1 MSVIAQKKAMQ
12 KRGKESILLITGI
25 LCVIV
30 SIIDGILIAIFGL
43 DLSDRVLIPVIYFL
57 ILGTLLIGTSTYIR
71 ENREKVNIILK
82 DLLISLIII
91 GIIGGAVLGAYMF

>member
-25 LCVIV
+25 LCVIM
-30 SIIDGILIAIFGL
+30 SILDAISIAIFSL
-43 DLSDRVLIPVIYFL
+43 DLSDRVLIPAIYFL
-57 ILGTLLIGTSTYIR
+57 VLGTLFIGTSTYIR
-71 ENREKVNIILK
+71 ENREKVNVILK

-91 GIIGGAVLGAYMF
+91 GIIGGAVLGAYMY